1 MPCPPPTVRV
11 PPRGWSLPP
20 AQPSAHPTP
29 VLPFPHHHH
38 SSSASPPSSLPPV
51 SPSRTSAAANFTP
64 APQRTCPPPPGLP
77 SPGQVAAAPRWGP
90 RRATRH
96 GGETQSVCGPSDKP
110 LPRPPERRRP
120 AGGQHRCAHVHTHR
134 RPRTRLHAHTALPPP
149 TQGVWDSGRG
159 CSGITV
165 LGPCGG
171 AVPPGRPGA
180 VSVLK
185 GCWPS
190 GGPCRVWTRCRVR
203 TGSSREWWRTSG
215 PGASRGPSV
224 HTPCPRRRR
233 TEPRRRPGAGGGA
246 RGRRGVQCACVCAC
260 AGRAARGAP
269 AEPRLFARAGP
280 QESVGLPLR
289 GTTPLGRAGTRRRPR
304 RAQRRRRPSRRT

>member
-1 MPCPPPTVRV
+1 MSSADRPRAPERLVPAAGPAQRPPHPRPPLPSPPPLLVRQ
-11 PPRGWSLPP
+11 PTLLPASRLTQQDLGRGQL
-20 AQPSAHPTP
+20 HTC
-29 VLPFPHHHH
+29 
-38 SSSASPPSSLPPV
+38 SPENV
-51 SPSRTSAAANFTP
+51 
-64 APQRTCPPPPGLP
+64 PPPPGLP

-171 AVPPGRPGA
+171 AVPPGGPGA